1 MYSKVYVAAFII
13 IFLAIVFSPYYYNIT
28 AAEFETKLPELAK
41 PEGDHCIEDA
51 DWMEA
56 NHMDLLFEMR
66 TKTIREPGGRYYESK
81 TYPGE
86 IYEGTTHQCFE
97 CHTSKADFCDKCH
110 EYNGVKPYCWECHNT
125 PEILEEYGKSFEK

>member
-1 MYSKVYVAAFII
+1 MYSTKWVILLIIAF
-13 IFLAIVFSPYYYNIT
+13 LGVCFSPLIYNVS
-28 AAEFETKLPELAK
+28 APGFELKPPELAK

-56 NHMDLLFEMR
+56 NHMDLLLEIR
-66 TKTIREPGGRYYESK
+66 THTIRDPGGRFYESK

-86 IYEGTTHQCFE
+86 IFYGTTHQCFE

-110 EYNGVKPYCWECHNT
+110 GYNGVKPYCWECHNT
-125 PEILEEYGKSFEK
+125 PEIVKEYNR